1 MLVPQDMDAGQ
12 QVIGLL
18 FQQRLIGNG
27 AGCDHPRY
35 LSLDR
40 PPGQGRVA
48 DLFANGDRFTQ
59 TDQLCQVGI
68 DGMVGHP
75 RHGDDL
81 VAGLAPGGEG
91 DVKETRRLARIFEKQ
106 LVEITHAKEQQNV
119 GIFRLEAKVLLH
131 DRGMCGVVC
140 WHQFILLTKGTDFKS
155 VPGKS

>member
-1 MLVPQDMDAGQ
+1 MLVPQDVYADQ

-27 AGCDHPRY
+27 ARCDYPRY

-48 DLFANGDRFTQ
+48 DLLADGDRFTL

-68 DGMVGHP
+68 DSVVGHP

-81 VAGLAPGGEG
+81 VAGFAPGGEG
-91 DVKETRRLARIFEKQ
+91 DVKQTRRLARILEKQ

-140 WHQFILLTKGTDFKS
+140 WHWVILLTTLLF
-155 VPGKS
+155 